1 MNLKAV
7 LRAQSVRLMDLR
19 QIVSNIYAPDL
30 LERLREK
37 YGFVQTPKLE
47 ELNPAAGITFGH
59 GRFSSADLTQQQ
71 TLIRTFQV
79 YNTGLI
85 ADVSTSSEDGDLF
98 LDDLIRWVIDHDKAQ
113 APPVTRRFYWSQ
125 LEV

>member
-1 MNLKAV
+1 M
-7 LRAQSVRLMDLR
+7 
-19 QIVSNIYAPDL
+19 
-30 LERLREK
+30 
-37 YGFVQTPKLE
+37 PKLE
-47 ELNPAAGITFGH
+47 ELNPASGITFGH
-59 GRFSSADLTQQQ
+59 GRFSSPDLTQQQ

-113 APPVTRRFYWSQ
+113 APPVTR
-125 LEV
+125 